1 MTHQIYF
8 ELDQNLAIS
17 VISTIM
23 EDMEQLPIM
32 HANSG
37 EIGFYLELNKDEAE
51 YFAEQYD
58 RYITTICDL
67 DQEKGGSYI

>member
-37 EIGFYLELNKDEAE
+37 EIGFYLE
-51 YFAEQYD
+51 
-58 RYITTICDL
+58 RRTV
-67 DQEKGGSYI
+67 